1 MTKKSIIPFCI
12 ITLCLLCSCGK
23 TGSQES
29 SADKKDTLQEI
40 EADTEKTAENK
51 TTIPSAEE
59 IAKKLQGKWQ
69 SVDDAKSFIEF
80 KGEFHTDIYD
90 NEAMEKEKFTIS
102 KSCPDTDNP
111 NLKSE
116 KAEFLVVGDMCW
128 FIEQVDEHDLVLNY
142 TSRGNTLRYK
152 KVK

>member
-12 ITLCLLCSCGK
+12 ITLCLLYACGK
-23 TGSQES
+23 TGSQQ
-29 SADKKDTLQEI
+29 SAKNNKDSLQENKEI
-40 EADTEKTAENK
+40 KADNQE
-51 TTIPSAEE
+51 TIPSAEE